1 MRTKKL
7 KCPAILLLDVRTKL
21 APVLAFLSD
30 TLALDRRGV
39 SNVISAHPAL
49 LEAHVTH
56 DLAPR
61 LELLREATGV
71 AKLKL
76 GKLVQMH
83 PSVLGKVR
91 STCSTG
97 TGTTISKLRY

>member
-1 MRTKKL
+1 MQ
-7 KCPAILLLDVRTKL
+7 CPAILLLDVQTKL
-21 APVLAFLSD
+21 APVLAFLNE

-56 DLAPR
+56 DLVPR

-97 TGTTISKLRY
+97 TKISNSRY

>member
-1 MRTKKL
+1 M
-7 KCPAILLLDVRTKL
+7 RTKL

-61 LELLREATGV
+61 LALLREATGV
-71 AKLKL
+71 ARPKL

-97 TGTTISKLRY
+97 AGTKISNFRY